1 MRIDSR
7 FALRH
12 MAFSFRYRLAPC
24 LKRGIFLFKKGGIM
38 MPEGTEEFVDNMLR
52 MALDK
57 CKKYRD
63 SVRYRR
69 SYYYWQGRRDA
80 LRAIKKYG
88 K

>member
-1 MRIDSR
+1 
-7 FALRH
+7 
-12 MAFSFRYRLAPC
+12 
-24 LKRGIFLFKKGGIM
+24 M